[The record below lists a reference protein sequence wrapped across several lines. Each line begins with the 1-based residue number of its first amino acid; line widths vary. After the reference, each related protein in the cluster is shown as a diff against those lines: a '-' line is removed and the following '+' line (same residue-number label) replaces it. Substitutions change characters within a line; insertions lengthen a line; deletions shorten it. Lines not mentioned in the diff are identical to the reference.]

1 MYIYILFDFITKI
14 KMLTRSKITTLLP
27 KIDFIE
33 ASKEWMKN
41 KKKMGNGTYEYIKTK
56 TKTKTIINNI

>member
-1 MYIYILFDFITKI
+1 
-14 KMLTRSKITTLLP
+14 MLNRSKLLP

-56 TKTKTIINNI
+56 TKQNKTNNIRIKSNIIRCI